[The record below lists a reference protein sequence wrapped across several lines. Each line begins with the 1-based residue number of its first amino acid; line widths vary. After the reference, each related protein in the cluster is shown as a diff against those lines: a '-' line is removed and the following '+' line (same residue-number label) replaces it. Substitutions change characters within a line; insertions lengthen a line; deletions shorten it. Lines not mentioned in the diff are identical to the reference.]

1 MQRTRHPL
9 DWALTTALMA
19 SAVTPLV
26 AHAQSAA
33 QTANGPYVGIEG
45 GLNWETPQNYR
56 VDGTVIDRLHFDRS
70 WAAGLIGGYSFADGL
85 RPELELDRRRNALS
99 HDHEFGADSGHDN
112 GTSAMANL
120 WYDFKASSGLLS
132 VLHPYLGAGAGAMRS
147 WYGAPALGPHALASD
162 YASEFA
168 YQIGGGFGFDLTRNL
183 TLSLDY
189 RHLWSLRGSFH
200 DTSAFAL
207 PPDEGLHQ
215 RYAADT
221 ALLSVRYTFGHV
233 QSVAATPPPLPP
245 PPAAAPPPEAQTQA
259 APPPPPPVAATPPPC
274 QPPAGFQVDAN
285 CHIIDQTIV
294 VRAVDF
300 EFDSAKL
307 TDPAQQT
314 LDQVAASLARQPTLH
329 IEIRGYTDSQGP
341 ADYNLRLSQRRA
353 DAVKHYLVGKG
364 VDGDALQARGYGKV
378 DPIASNANAQGRA
391 QNRRVAFVVT
401 DVPEHVRIS
410 TQNASAA
417 STAAAEQGGSK

>member
-9 DWALTTALMA
+9 DWALPAVLIA
-19 SAVTPLV
+19 SAVTPLL

-33 QTANGPYVGIEG
+33 QTANGPYIGIEG
-45 GLNWETPQNYR
+45 GLNWELPQNYR
-56 VDGTVIDRLHFDRS
+56 VDGTIIDRLHFDRS
-70 WAAGLIGGYSFADGL
+70 WAAGLIGGYSFANGL
-85 RPELELDRRRNALS
+85 RPELEVDRRRNALS
-99 HDHEFGADSGHDN
+99 YDNEFGAASGHDN
-112 GTSAMANL
+112 ATSAMANL
-120 WYDFKASSGLLS
+120 WYDFKARSGLLS
-132 VLHPYLGAGAGAMRS
+132 VLHPYLGGGAGAMRS
-147 WYGAPALGPHALASD
+147 WYGAPMLGPDAVASD
-162 YASEFA
+162 YATEFA
-168 YQIGGGFGFDLTRNL
+168 YQVGGGVGFDLTRNL

-189 RHLWSLRGSFH
+189 RRLWALRGSFH
-200 DTSAFAL
+200 DTFATL
-207 PPDEGLHQ
+207 PPDESLHQ
-215 RYAADT
+215 RYVADT
-221 ALLSVRYTFGHV
+221 ALLSVRYTFGQV
-233 QSVAATPPPLPP
+233 QSVAITPPPPP
-245 PPAAAPPPEAQTQA
+245 PPPAPPPEAQAQA

-329 IEIRGYTDSQGP
+329 IEIRGYTDSQGS
-341 ADYNLRLSQRRA
+341 ADYNLHLSQRRA
-353 DAVKHYLVGKG
+353 DAVKNYLVGKG

-378 DPIASNANAQGRA
+378 DPIASNATAQGRA
-391 QNRRVAFVVT
+391 ENRRVAFVVT

-410 TQNASAA
+410 TQNASPA
-417 STAAAEQGGSK
+417 STEAAEQGGSK